1 MSFKWN
7 YIWQFSMLFGV
18 FCQVTWHMV
27 CKTCFCYCLGIQV
40 GLLQMQ
46 LHHPFL
52 GLGLHHPFFW
62 ARQDYGTPLHN
73 QSFTIPKEKKKNTHT
88 HTHTCQNGVVTLY
101 DSWLGK
107 NGKKVSPLETK
118 SNPFVILQSWP
129 ETSDETLLDWG
140 KLLCLAFFYGAIWL
154 KCQIWRPGWT
164 KPD

>member
-73 QSFTIPKEKKKNTHT
+73 QSFTIPKEKKKHT
-88 HTHTCQNGVVTLY
+88 HTHISKWCSNFV
-101 DSWLGK
+101 WLMVGEEW
-107 NGKKVSPLETK
+107 KKS
-118 SNPFVILQSWP
+118 I
-129 ETSDETLLDWG
+129 TSRDQVQPICHIA
-140 KLLCLAFFYGAIWL
+140 KLTWNKWWNIIGLG
-154 KCQIWRPGWT
+154 
-164 KPD
+164 